1 MTLNEEWRKVGTL
14 RMNILLLMSFFF
26 IIKKNMQLAIVIVIL
41 IVAASLIIRSIVRKI
56 QGKDNVC
63 NCDGGPNC
71 KCKDKKKDCA
81 GCDFCQ

>member
-1 MTLNEEWRKVGTL
+1 
-14 RMNILLLMSFFF
+14 
-26 IIKKNMQLAIVIVIL
+26 MQLAIVIVIL
-41 IVAASLIIRSIVRKI
+41 IVAASLIVRSMVRKI

-63 NCDGGPNC
+63 NCDGGSNS